1 MIKNRISAWQ
11 ISDSTKTQLFWEEIF
26 TLQDLQNTDLEQL
39 TYVLVSSSFQELT
52 EFLTANGIELAEGDL
67 SDWAYTP
74 EEAARYSDFN
84 FFGLDGKYCL
94 VCEVE
99 VPRGRKIC
107 DDCFSETLHYE
118 WCIGCDE
125 PDTFLCDTCAGTTR
139 SESMSTFRSLRI
151 EGKQITESDF
161 PSNYLRRYKVSE
173 RDRIW
178 GDNYV
183 RFALEDAWLH
193 WDNQQSVRK
202 QLILPVP
209 ASVKR
214 WNGKFPY
221 FDNEIR
227 QWSLSEEDPG
237 ASGLSTAWIWAVILG
252 ITFWLLP
259 ISFILVK
266 NAEKKQKE
274 QYRAAYNPVPLR
286 RAEED
291 FINQLANYI
300 GESADRQIN
309 EKLSFVEGGT
319 PEEWADSVS
328 GLWQPLAPRPQLPD
342 RDLTPKEA
350 EEFVTGLLKYF
361 GLEGT
366 RATRY
371 SKDGG
376 VDVESHQLVVQVKH
390 QVAPV
395 GVKVVRE
402 IYGVA
407 ASHEKKAAVFA
418 KSGFTR
424 EAIDFA
430 EKTGVLLYSY
440 TPALKGSTARSAE
453 GITKG
458 ILAVLE

>member
-1 MIKNRISAWQ
+1 
-11 ISDSTKTQLFWEEIF
+11 
-26 TLQDLQNTDLEQL
+26 
-39 TYVLVSSSFQELT
+39 
-52 EFLTANGIELAEGDL
+52 
-67 SDWAYTP
+67 
-74 EEAARYSDFN
+74 
-84 FFGLDGKYCL
+84 
-94 VCEVE
+94 
-99 VPRGRKIC
+99 
-107 DDCFSETLHYE
+107 
-118 WCIGCDE
+118 
-125 PDTFLCDTCAGTTR
+125 
-139 SESMSTFRSLRI
+139 MSTFRSLRI

-202 QLILPVP
+202 QRILPVP